1 MKAFLIVLV
10 TLLSSTAPIWSQE
23 YQLVWSEEFDY
34 EGVPDSSKWRFEKGF
49 VRNHEL
55 QWYQEENAYCKD
67 GLLVIEAHNE
77 QRENPLFRKQGHRD
91 WRRSRPMIE
100 CTSSSINTRGHFEFT
115 YGRLEVRARIPV
127 AKGAWPAIWTLGT
140 NMEWPSCGEIDIMEF
155 YRIKGQPVIMANVAW
170 GKDKQWD
177 AHWDSKATP
186 MTHFLDKDPDWASD
200 FHVWRMDWTEE
211 SIRLYLD
218 DELLNETLLSETV
231 NGAIGKG
238 SNPFKQPHY
247 ILLNLAIGG
256 DNGGPV
262 SGASWPIRYEVDY
275 VRVYQ

>member
-34 EGVPDSSKWRFEKGF
+34 EGAPDSSKWCFEKGF

-67 GLLVIEAHNE
+67 GLLVIEARNE
-77 QRENPLFRKQGHRD
+77 QRENPLFREQRRRD
-91 WRRSRPMIE
+91 WRRSRPLIE

-247 ILLNLAIGG
+247 ILLNLAVGVARFLFEWYMG
-256 DNGGPV
+256 KG
-262 SGASWPIRYEVDY
+262 EVFTCG
-275 VRVYQ
+275 

>member
-10 TLLSSTAPIWSQE
+10 TLLSSTVPIWSQE

-34 EGVPDSSKWRFEKGF
+34 EGAPDSSKWCFEKGF

-67 GLLVIEAHNE
+67 GLLVIEARNE
-77 QRENPLFRKQGHRD
+77 QRENPLFREQRRRD
-91 WRRSRPMIE
+91 WRRSRPLIE

>member
-10 TLLSSTAPIWSQE
+10 TLLSSTVPIWSQE

-34 EGVPDSSKWRFEKGF
+34 EGAPDSSKWCFEKGF

-67 GLLVIEAHNE
+67 GLLVIEARNE
-77 QRENPLFRKQGHRD
+77 QRENPLFREQRRRD
-91 WRRSRPMIE
+91 WRRSRPLIE

-186 MTHFLDKDPDWASD
+186 MRHFLDKDPDWASD

-275 VRVYQ
+275 VRVFQ

>member
-10 TLLSSTAPIWSQE
+10 TLLFSTAPIWSQE

-34 EGVPDSSKWRFEKGF
+34 EGAPDSSKWRFEKGF

-67 GLLVIEAHNE
+67 GLLVIEARNE
-77 QRENPLFRKQGHRD
+77 QRENPLFREQRRRD
-91 WRRSRPMIE
+91 WRRSRPLIE

>member
-10 TLLSSTAPIWSQE
+10 TLLSSTSPIWSQE

-34 EGVPDSSKWRFEKGF
+34 EGAPDSSKWRFEKGF

-67 GLLVIEAHNE
+67 GLLVIEARNE
-77 QRENPLFRKQGHRD
+77 QRENPLFREQRRRD
-91 WRRSRPMIE
+91 WRRSRPLIE